1 MKTMTISFINH
12 EKRKSIALKNARN
25 TSVKKG
31 LLIALVIAML
41 TVMLASCD
49 EISLFPPNV
58 AEARDDYY
66 IENFKPEDYG
76 FTKPIKDVLNG
87 NNFSK
92 DNNEN
97 YSYFLNSVNSAIERG
112 YYGCTIADESCM
124 ACWNIVRLDELRR
137 NVILS
142 LEDPSGEDEGWEH
155 NVVSTSDDFV
165 IMSKDKSGKIY
176 FTGLVN
182 GKFRNDAGFIDKE
195 TTKALK
201 SLINDVGY
209 DKAVEITRT
218 STIGMAVRCSG
229 DDGYNGMYAIV
240 DLRRSTSDEN
250 GNLLPFEDVCYTIKN
265 ITFYKSNTS
274 DEILRI
280 VPEYDIDEDYLD
292 KYVPK
297 RE

>member
-1 MKTMTISFINH
+1 MQIT
-12 EKRKSIALKNARN
+12 
-25 TSVKKG
+25 
-31 LLIALVIAML
+31 
-41 TVMLASCD
+41 
-49 EISLFPPNV
+49 
-58 AEARDDYY
+58 
-66 IENFKPEDYG
+66 
-76 FTKPIKDVLNG
+76 
-87 NNFSK
+87 
-92 DNNEN
+92 
-97 YSYFLNSVNSAIERG
+97 
-112 YYGCTIADESCM
+112 
-124 ACWNIVRLDELRR
+124 
-137 NVILS
+137 
-142 LEDPSGEDEGWEH
+142 SGEDEGWEH

-218 STIGMAVRCSG
+218 STIGMAVRCLG
-229 DDGYNGMYAIV
+229 DDGYNETYA
-240 DLRRSTSDEN
+240 LLLCKRSTTDEN
-250 GNLLPFEDVCYTIKN
+250 GNLLPFENVSYTIDDVVFFEKGTN
-265 ITFYKSNTS
+265 DK
-274 DEILRI
+274 ILYI